1 MLKVLAFGLVFY
13 YVIWPLLRFLFKG
26 FIITQVHRKMSEQD
40 IRSKQAATC
49 VLKAPKKEGRYRL
62 FLTVSDGEKI
72 AYCNFPFYVQPS
84 EAPEDQPMVRFKKT
98 TLSSFENE

>member
-1 MLKVLAFGLVFY
+1 LGQGAIVKKFLIALINGSCVWIPWITFKNAKT
-13 YVIWPLLRFLFKG
+13 VI
-26 FIITQVHRKMSEQD
+26 SC

-62 FLTVSDGEKI
+62 FLNVSDGEKI

-84 EAPEDQPMVRFKKT
+84 EAAEDQPMVRFKKT